1 MRFQMCRCN
10 HPSPQSGFCIGAYK
24 KVRID
29 MLEEA
34 VSVSVGET
42 DRKRRDSSERVIEP
56 YAQVVHSSSADKRTV
71 SRVCLLETVSV

>member
-1 MRFQMCRCN
+1 
-10 HPSPQSGFCIGAYK
+10 
-24 KVRID
+24 

-42 DRKRRDSSERVIEP
+42 DRKRKDSSERVIEP
-56 YAQVVHSSSADKRTV
+56 YVQVVHSLSADKRTV